1 MGYNCMCAMT
11 PPFKAGYNDIYLN
24 GKLGMSIRFE
34 GLALV
39 HASRADTNGIIP
51 VCIVQR

>member
-11 PPFKAGYNDIYLN
+11 LPSKAGYNDIYSN

-39 HASRADTNGIIP
+39 HASRADTNSIIL
-51 VCIVQR
+51 VCTVQR